1 MLLTKILNWLKRS
14 KSEMHTNDYIYQ
26 RKDLPASISKLG
38 MGLLALGVVLGVVA
52 FFVDHSR
59 AVFNYLIAFTFLI
72 SIGVGALF
80 LIALDYTSGADWS
93 VPIRRVVEFFAAII
107 PILAV
112 LVIPLLFN
120 VGELFHW
127 SHPEAV
133 AEDKILQGKSSYL
146 NVTFFIVRVFA
157 LIGIWS
163 LFYFF
168 IVKNSK
174 KQDTTR
180 DQKLTTKNLRLSAI
194 FIPIFAVTIT
204 ISAIDWL
211 MSIEPHWF
219 STMIGVYFFS
229 GVVIAALAAV
239 TLTTVLLKE
248 NGYLHP
254 ALTNDHLYSLGAL
267 LFAFINFW
275 GYIAFSQY
283 MLIWYADLPEETFW
297 FMQRWEGSWSI
308 FSIGLIIIHF
318 VVPYIALVSQPSKM
332 NPKTLKFISVWLLFA
347 HLYDLFWFV
356 MPEVNELSAGYSFS
370 WIDLVFP
377 IAVVGIII
385 LVFNMKAK
393 KENLIP
399 IGDPKLQRGLDFHL

>member
-1 MLLTKILNWLKRS
+1 
-14 KSEMHTNDYIYQ
+14 MHTNELTYQ
-26 RKDLPASISKLG
+26 RKDLPSSISKIG
-38 MGLLALGVVLGVVA
+38 MTLLVVGIILGVAA
-52 FFVDHSR
+52 FFVDHTR
-59 AVFNYLIAFTFLI
+59 AVYNYLIAFTFMI

-80 LIALDYTSGADWS
+80 LIALEYIVGADWS
-93 VPIRRVVEFFAAII
+93 VPIRRVVEFFAATT
-107 PILAV
+107 PLLAI

-120 VGELFHW
+120 IGELFHW

-133 AEDKILQGKSSYL
+133 AEDKILNAKAPYL
-146 NVTFFIVRVFA
+146 NVSFFIIRVFV
-157 LIGIWS
+157 LIGLWS

-168 IVKNSK
+168 FVRNSK
-174 KQDTTR
+174 KQDTTK
-180 DQKLTTKNLRLSAI
+180 DQKLTTINIRLSAI
-194 FIPIFAVTIT
+194 FIPIFAFTIT
-204 ISAIDWL
+204 ISAVDWL

-219 STMIGVYFFS
+219 STIIGVYFFA
-229 GVVIAALAAV
+229 GTVIAALAAV

-254 ALTNDHLYSLGAL
+254 AMTNDHLFSLGAL
-267 LFAFINFW
+267 LFAFVNFW

-297 FMQRWEGSWSI
+297 FMHKWEGSWAI
-308 FSIGLIIIHF
+308 FSIGLIIIKF
-318 VVPYIALVSQPSKM
+318 LVPYIVLVSQPSKM
-332 NPKTLKFISVWLLFA
+332 DPKKLKFISVWLLFA

-356 MPEVNELSAGYSFS
+356 MPEMEELSGGYSFS

-377 IAVVGIII
+377 IAAVGLII

>member
-1 MLLTKILNWLKRS
+1 
-14 KSEMHTNDYIYQ
+14 MHTNQITYQ
-26 RKDLPASISKLG
+26 RKDLPSSISKIG
-38 MGLLALGVVLGVVA
+38 IALLAVGLILGVVA

-59 AVFNYLIAFTFLI
+59 AVFNYLIAFTFMI

-80 LIALDYTSGADWS
+80 LIALEYIVGADWS

-107 PILAV
+107 PLLAL

-120 VGELFHW
+120 IGELFHW

-133 AEDKILQGKSSYL
+133 ADDKILQGKAPYL
-146 NVTFFIVRVFA
+146 SVSFFIIRVFV
-157 LIGIWS
+157 LIGLWS

-168 IVKNSK
+168 FIKNSK
-174 KQDTTR
+174 KQDTTK
-180 DQKLTTKNLRLSAI
+180 DQKLTTINIRLSAV
-194 FIPIFAVTIT
+194 FIPIFAVTI
-204 ISAIDWL
+204 SVAAMDWL

-219 STMIGVYFFS
+219 STIFGVYFFA
-229 GVVIAALAAV
+229 GTVIAALAAV
-239 TLTTVLLKE
+239 TLATVLLKE

-254 ALTNDHLYSLGAL
+254 AMTNDHLYSLGAL
-267 LFAFINFW
+267 LFAFVNFW

-297 FMQRWEGSWSI
+297 FMQKWEGSWAI
-308 FSIGLIIIHF
+308 FSIGLIIIQF
-318 VVPYIALVSQPSKM
+318 LVPYIALVSQPSKM

-347 HLYDLFWFV
+347 HLFDLFWLV
-356 MPEVNELSAGYSFS
+356 MPEMEQMSGGYYFS

-377 IAVVGIII
+377 IAVVGLII

>member
-1 MLLTKILNWLKRS
+1 
-14 KSEMHTNDYIYQ
+14 MHTNDFTYQ
-26 RKDLPASISKLG
+26 RKDLPSSISKIG
-38 MGLLALGVVLGVVA
+38 MTLLAVGVILGVAA

-59 AVFNYLIAFTFLI
+59 AVYNYLIAFTFMI

-80 LIALDYTSGADWS
+80 LIALEYIVGADWS
-93 VPIRRVVEFFAAII
+93 VPIRRVVEFFAATI
-107 PILAV
+107 PLLAI
-112 LVIPLLFN
+112 LVIPLLLN

-133 AEDKILQGKSSYL
+133 AEDKILNAKAPYL
-146 NVTFFIVRVFA
+146 NVTFFIVRVFV
-157 LIGIWS
+157 LIGLWS

-168 IVKNSK
+168 FVRNSK
-174 KQDTTR
+174 KQDTSK
-180 DQKLTTKNLRLSAI
+180 DQKLTTINIRLSAI
-194 FIPIFAVTIT
+194 FIPIFAITIT

-211 MSIEPHWF
+211 MSVEPHWF
-219 STMIGVYFFS
+219 STIIGVYFFA
-229 GVVIAALAAV
+229 GTVIAALAAV
-239 TLTTVLLKE
+239 TLATVLLKE

-254 ALTNDHLYSLGAL
+254 AMTNDHLYSLGAL
-267 LFAFINFW
+267 LFAFVNFW

-297 FMQRWEGSWSI
+297 FIQKWEGSWAI
-308 FSIGLIIIHF
+308 FSIGLIIIKF
-318 VVPYIALVSQPSKM
+318 LVPYIVLVSQPSKM
-332 NPKTLKFISVWLLFA
+332 DPKKLKFISVWLLFA
-347 HLYDLFWFV
+347 HFYDLFWFV
-356 MPEVNELSAGYSFS
+356 MPEMEDLSGGYSFS

-377 IAVVGIII
+377 IAAVGLII

>member
-1 MLLTKILNWLKRS
+1 MHNNELT
-14 KSEMHTNDYIYQ
+14 YQ
-26 RKDLPASISKLG
+26 RKDLPSSISKIG
-38 MGLLALGVVLGVVA
+38 MTLLVVGVILGVAA

-59 AVFNYLIAFTFLI
+59 AVYNYLIAFTFMI

-80 LIALDYTSGADWS
+80 LIALEYIVGADWS
-93 VPIRRVVEFFAAII
+93 VPIRRVVEFFAATI
-107 PILAV
+107 PLLAI

-120 VGELFHW
+120 IGELFHW

-133 AEDKILQGKSSYL
+133 AEDKILNAKAPYL
-146 NVTFFIVRVFA
+146 NVSFFIIRVFV
-157 LIGIWS
+157 LIGLWS

-168 IVKNSK
+168 FIKNSK
-174 KQDTTR
+174 KQDTTK
-180 DQKLTTKNLRLSAI
+180 DQKLTTINIRLSAV
-194 FIPIFAVTIT
+194 FIPIFAITIT

-211 MSIEPHWF
+211 MSVEPHWF
-219 STMIGVYFFS
+219 STIIGVYFFA
-229 GVVIAALAAV
+229 GTVIAALAAV
-239 TLTTVLLKE
+239 TLATVLLKE

-254 ALTNDHLYSLGAL
+254 AMTNDHLFSLGAL
-267 LFAFINFW
+267 LFAFVNFW

-297 FMQRWEGSWSI
+297 FMQKWEGSWAI
-308 FSIGLIIIHF
+308 FSIGLIIIKF
-318 VVPYIALVSQPSKM
+318 LVPYIVLVSQPSKM
-332 NPKTLKFISVWLLFA
+332 DPKKLKFISVWLLFA

-356 MPEVNELSAGYSFS
+356 MPEMEELSGGYSFS

-377 IAVVGIII
+377 IAAVGLII